1 MMPMPVL
8 PETFHDQ
15 GVVTSPVPE
24 QRVRALVQIDAQ
36 KARQDLGL
44 IQSSVI
50 SIDHRALYR
59 VQGDN
64 GWRQRMEAAGAT
76 FESFDS

>member
-1 MMPMPVL
+1 MTPMSVL

-24 QRVRALVQIDAQ
+24 QQVRALVRIDAH

-44 IQSSVI
+44 IQSTSV

-59 VQGDN
+59 AQGDN
-64 GWRQRMEAAGAT
+64 GWRQRMDAAGAA